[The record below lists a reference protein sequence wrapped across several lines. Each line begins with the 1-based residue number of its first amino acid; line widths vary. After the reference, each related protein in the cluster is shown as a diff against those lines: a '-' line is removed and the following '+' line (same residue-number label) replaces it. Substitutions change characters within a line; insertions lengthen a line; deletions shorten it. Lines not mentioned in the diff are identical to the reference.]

1 MLVPCGYQI
10 CNILGTQGLRIAMA
24 RQQGEQSHREPQKR
38 LCGVGKRDG
47 VNSNDSA
54 VSIHSDTSL
63 I

>member
-1 MLVPCGYQI
+1 M
-10 CNILGTQGLRIAMA
+10 GTQGLRIAMA

-54 VSIHSDTSL
+54 ASIHSDTSL